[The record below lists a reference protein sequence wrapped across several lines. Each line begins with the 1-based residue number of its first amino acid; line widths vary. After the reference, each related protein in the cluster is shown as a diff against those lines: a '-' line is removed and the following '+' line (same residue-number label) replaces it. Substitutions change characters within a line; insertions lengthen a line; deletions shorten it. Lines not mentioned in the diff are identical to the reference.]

1 MEAVYGLCGVDR
13 GVPEV
18 WGSAYDMRE
27 LLNEMCIRDSGA
39 QVQKLLKAAAA
50 LDIQTICPLH
60 GPVLKEN
67 LGHYLEKYN
76 IWSSYEAES
85 EGVVI
90 AYTSVYGNTKKAVEL
105 LASRLREKNCPEV
118 VVCDSVSYTH
128 LDVYKRQ
135 HLYSGG
141 SYSGYHPVRYR

>member
-1 MEAVYGLCGVDR
+1 M
-13 GVPEV
+13 
-18 WGSAYDMRE
+18 
-27 LLNEMCIRDSGA
+27 
-39 QVQKLLKAAAA
+39 QKLLKAAAA

-90 AYTSVYGNTKKAVEL
+90 AYTSVYGIQ
-105 LASRLREKNCPEV
+105 R
-118 VVCDSVSYTH
+118 
-128 LDVYKRQ
+128 RQ
-135 HLYSGG
+135 LSFW
-141 SYSGYHPVRYR
+141 PPDA